1 MTDGHEVSVRH
12 TENDYNR
19 LILQAISSGRPVTQR
34 SLADELGVALGLTNS
49 LIRRL
54 VGKGYVRISGMGTRH
69 IKYLMTADGWEALA
83 TATRQSLQNTVHL
96 YTETREQIRHA
107 LAQVSLECR
116 PDENGRKP
124 IVFFGAGD
132 VAEIAYVSLQSTDL
146 DLVGVVDDARE
157 GRFFNLPIQRPSQ
170 LAAGSIGGT
179 PFSCVVVTSL
189 PHADAIISRLDD
201 LSVPRER
208 VFRISP

>member
-54 VGKGYVRISGMGTRH
+54 VSKGYVRISGMGTRH
-69 IKYLMTADGWEALA
+69 IKYLMTADGWDALA
-83 TATRQSLQNTVHL
+83 SATRVSLQNTVHL
-96 YTETREQIRHA
+96 YTETREQIRHT
-107 LAQVSLECR
+107 LAQVSLECE
-116 PDENGRKP
+116 PDRDGRKP
-124 IVFFGAGD
+124 VVFFGAGD

-146 DLVGVVDDARE
+146 DLVGVVDDARQ
-157 GRFFNLPIQRPSQ
+157 GKFFNLPIQPPSR
-170 LAAGSIGGT
+170 LAAGSIDGK

-189 PHADAIISRLDD
+189 PHADAIMSRLHD
-201 LSVPRER
+201 LLVPRDR